1 MSEGRNSG
9 WMSRQTGARPG
20 AKAARP
26 PQSRGGRALAVTAH
40 FARQRPGVILGVV
53 AVLGCGTAIGWNA
66 LNQANRHPAPLFGP
80 KAAARVEPPR
90 RAEAPP
96 APVTAPLPG
105 RRPEPAALVSP
116 ASLPSPPLTEA
127 PARPA
132 VAGDPIGAMIRAS
145 DPSPRP
151 SAEPRPDARLST
163 AQKALTKI
171 GYGPLKPDGLMG
183 TTTRQA
189 LERFE
194 RDHNLPVTGGLA
206 ARTSRQLASVSGTP
220 IE

>member
-1 MSEGRNSG
+1 M
-9 WMSRQTGARPG
+9 
-20 AKAARP
+20 
-26 PQSRGGRALAVTAH
+26 
-40 FARQRPGVILGVV
+40 ILGVV

-80 KAAARVEPPR
+80 KTAARVEPPR
-90 RAEAPP
+90 RAEAAP
-96 APVTAPLPG
+96 ALAPAPLPV

-116 ASLPSPPLTEA
+116 AALPSPPVVDA
-127 PARPA
+127 PAKPA
-132 VAGDPIGAMIRAS
+132 AAGDPIGAMIRAS
-145 DPSPRP
+145 DPSARA
-151 SAEPRPDARLST
+151 SAELRPDARLSS

-183 TTTRQA
+183 ATTRQA